1 METRARGRES
11 EGTRCCVA
19 SGGSMSC
26 IAAQFRVQNET
37 KQEKSW
43 SLYYWIILP

>member
-19 SGGSMSC
+19 SGGSIDDHSGTAMF
-26 IAAQFRVQNET
+26 AQFSNLNGR
-37 KQEKSW
+37 
-43 SLYYWIILP
+43 